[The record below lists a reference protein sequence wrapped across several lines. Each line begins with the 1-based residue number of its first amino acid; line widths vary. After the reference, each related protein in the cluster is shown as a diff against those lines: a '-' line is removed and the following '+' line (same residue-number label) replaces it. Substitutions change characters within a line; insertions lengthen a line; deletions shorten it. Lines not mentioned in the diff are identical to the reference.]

1 MDLFVIILCS
11 LGGAA
16 LYLTAT
22 HDFEGPHETG
32 GKGVAQGE
40 KVYKFIQA
48 VSEDPAGQSQV
59 DDPRKTPLVGAR
71 RQDSSAV
78 ITQRSSEEGVVLFAG
93 RKFSGMSA
101 DFVRNY
107 IIPHL
112 RCFEEEG
119 ATSLLIKVMEFLEE
133 HGDCP
138 SVHLGPRD
146 FASEELYTKK
156 ILLAEVHLKEHS
168 YRVAAELI
176 DLVKKK
182 YFGNDDLV
190 PWAAIA
196 GLSHDLGKAS
206 TCDAPGACHGPGHA
220 ARSAAILKALGSG
233 KNFFRFPEVVKA
245 VREHHTSTREALS
258 LLLKEADSKAREI
271 EHMLIA
277 RKHTI
282 KPFSEW
288 FDPWCFMR
296 RLEPWINRIDD
307 GQWSALSYDEV
318 IYCQED
324 LIYETG
330 RKVCR
335 EARALDSLFMKKS
348 QKEGAMKALVSAL
361 RDAGFVDEMLP
372 KGRHKLKFEVIDG
385 NNPGYRTECY
395 LIPLKCYFFDFEA
408 LEARCWNLNIDFCIT
423 PIERD

>member
-1 MDLFVIILCS
+1 LFIIILCS

-40 KVYKFIQA
+40 KVYKFPQA
-48 VSEDPAGQSQV
+48 VREDPAGQSQV
-59 DDPRKTPLVGAR
+59 GGPRKTPLVGAIR
-71 RQDSSAV
+71 GDSSIERPQQDGPV
-78 ITQRSSEEGVVLFAG
+78 DFAG
-93 RKFSGMSA
+93 RKFSGLSA
-101 DFVRNY
+101 DFLRKH

-138 SVHLGPRD
+138 SVYLGPRD
-146 FASEELYTKK
+146 FASEELYSKK

-176 DLVKKK
+176 DIVKKK

-206 TCDAPGACHGPGHA
+206 TCEAPGACHGPGHA
-220 ARSAAILKALGSG
+220 ARSAAILKKLGDG
-233 KNFFRFPEVVKA
+233 INFFRFSEVVKA
-245 VREHHTSTREALS
+245 LREHHTSTRDALS
-258 LLLKEADSKAREI
+258 LLLKEADSKARET

-277 RKHTI
+277 RGYTI

-288 FDPWCFMR
+288 FDPSSFMA
-296 RLEPWINRIDD
+296 RLEPGINRMDER
-307 GQWSALSYDEV
+307 QWRALSYDGI
-318 IYCQED
+318 IYCRED

-330 RKVCR
+330 RRVCR

-348 QKEGAMKALVSAL
+348 KKEAAMKAMVGAL
-361 RDAGFVDEMLP
+361 REAGFVHEMLP
-372 KGRHKLKFEVIDG
+372 EDRHKLEFEVTDG

-395 LIPLKCYFFDFEA
+395 LIPLKCDYFDFEA
-408 LEARCWNLNIDFCIT
+408 LEARY
-423 PIERD
+423 